1 MRIQFFEKINKKD
14 LIKDENIYF
23 LVEGKHIHL
32 NQKGHVKDYFKED
45 NKVYKIIV
53 VDQEDKLVGETPQ
66 NKNQNIKKY
75 QKQ

>member
-32 NQKGHVKDYFKED
+32 NQESHVKDHFKED

-53 VDQEDKLVGETPQ
+53 VDQEDKLVEETPQ
-66 NKNQNIKKY
+66 NKNQNVK
-75 QKQ
+75 

>member
-23 LVEGKHIHL
+23 LVEGNNIHL
-32 NQKGHVKDYFKED
+32 NQEGYVKDYFKED

-53 VDQEDKLVGETPQ
+53 VDQEDKLVEETPQ
-66 NKNQNIKKY
+66 NKNHNIK
-75 QKQ
+75 

>member
-23 LVEGKHIHL
+23 LVEGNNIHL
-32 NQKGHVKDYFKED
+32 NQEGYVKDYFKED

-53 VDQEDKLVGETPQ
+53 VDQEDKLAEETPQ
-66 NKNQNIKKY
+66 NKNQNIK
-75 QKQ
+75 

>member
-32 NQKGHVKDYFKED
+32 NQASHVKDHFKED

-53 VDQEDKLVGETPQ
+53 VDQEDKLAEETPQ
-66 NKNQNIKKY
+66 NKNQNIK
-75 QKQ
+75 